1 MAHDPTVPHNF
12 DISIQGT
19 EGDTVRARVTLNET
33 IPPGGI
39 TLDVVW
45 DKRYGRL
52 VSVEPWR
59 NLGIFVIDAL
69 AAKAGGA
76 KPAH

>member
-12 DISIQGT
+12 EITIDGG
-19 EGDTVRARVTLNET
+19 EGNEVHAKVHLKET

-45 DKRYGRL
+45 DKAFGRV
-52 VSVEPWR
+52 VSVTPWR
-59 NLGIFVIDAL
+59 NLGVFVTDAL
-69 AAKAGGA
+69 ARKAGGA
-76 KPAH
+76 MPGH